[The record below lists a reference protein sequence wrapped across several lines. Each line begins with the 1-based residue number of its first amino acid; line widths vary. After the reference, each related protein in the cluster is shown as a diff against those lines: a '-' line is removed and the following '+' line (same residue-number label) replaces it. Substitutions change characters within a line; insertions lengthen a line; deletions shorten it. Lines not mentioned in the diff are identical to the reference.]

1 MDAKAWKFRKDGTQ
15 KDGAPYSLRTESV
28 SLPNELPPNSVRVRI
43 RATSLNYRDIVAW
56 QNLAGRQVHG
66 RTPCSDGAGEVIA
79 VGSDVPDF
87 QIGDRVAGCFFQT
100 WISGRFEMIHHRNDL
115 GGTLDGMLQ
124 ETIDL
129 PANGIVRVPDYLS
142 YEQAAT
148 LPCAALTA
156 WYSLVHRGQLQS
168 GESVLC
174 IGTGGVSV
182 FALQFATAMGAKV
195 IVLSSSD
202 EKLERV
208 KTLGAWQTLNY
219 RNTPDWGAEV
229 LHRTDGKGV
238 DHVVEVGGQ
247 GTLGQSLQAVAPGGH
262 IALIGVL
269 TGFGPPSTSL
279 FPLLAKNIRLNGIYV
294 GAKEDFVAMN
304 EFLSRTKI
312 QPVIDRVFPF
322 EQADEAFAYLRSA
335 QHFGKVVIRGCD

>member
-1 MDAKAWKFRKDGTQ
+1 
-15 KDGAPYSLRTESV
+15 
-28 SLPNELPPNSVRVRI
+28 
-43 RATSLNYRDIVAW
+43 
-56 QNLAGRQVHG
+56 
-66 RTPCSDGAGEVIA
+66 
-79 VGSDVPDF
+79 
-87 QIGDRVAGCFFQT
+87 
-100 WISGRFEMIHHRNDL
+100 
-115 GGTLDGMLQ
+115 
-124 ETIDL
+124 
-129 PANGIVRVPDYLS
+129 
-142 YEQAAT
+142 
-148 LPCAALTA
+148 
-156 WYSLVHRGQLQS
+156 
-168 GESVLC
+168 LC

-182 FALQFATAMGAKV
+182 FALQFAIAMGAKV

-219 RNTPDWGAEV
+219 RNTPDWGEEV

-322 EQADEAFAYLRSA
+322 EQADEAFAYLHSA